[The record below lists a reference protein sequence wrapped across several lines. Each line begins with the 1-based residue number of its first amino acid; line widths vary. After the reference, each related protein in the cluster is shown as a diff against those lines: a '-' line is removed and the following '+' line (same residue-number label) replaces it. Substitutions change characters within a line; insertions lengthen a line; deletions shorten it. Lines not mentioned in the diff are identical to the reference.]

1 MCYFC
6 ALHNIIGVYGTQISS
21 WGFYMLKSLD
31 SERVS
36 ELVRFYFTK
45 WSNSGI
51 GKVLQP
57 LC

>member
-1 MCYFC
+1 
-6 ALHNIIGVYGTQISS
+6 
-21 WGFYMLKSLD
+21 MLKSLD